1 MSPAAKI
8 GLFTLIGL
16 VILGGFILRIERIAL
31 FDRGEPLR
39 VEARMPSAAGV
50 DRKAAVRIAGVRVG
64 VVEEIRLEG
73 SEAVLVLALDS
84 EVRLHQGAS
93 ARVTNLG
100 MLGDKYVEVLPGDP
114 SAPLLPPGAR
124 LEGSAPPTFDD
135 VLQVATDIGA
145 DVKEVTTAL
154 RSSMGGPE
162 GAAALSEI
170 VENIRELTASLK
182 VLITENQANVNE
194 TTANFRDF
202 SGVLRDELPV
212 IVDKMNRLADQ
223 LSGVVDDN
231 DDNLEAS
238 LANIR
243 DLSDRLRTSADN
255 LNDITGK
262 IAAGEGTIGKLVNDD
277 ETVDNLNSTL
287 VAVEEGV
294 ESLQETLGRYRRF
307 RLDMTVRTEALPQI
321 EETGSRTA
329 FGFDLW
335 TTDRRFFRVEGVD
348 TPFGRTKSKTEVIT
362 TTYPDG
368 TSETVVRDEVKT
380 EDRIGFNAQI
390 GYKVLPSTTVRA
402 GIFES
407 VGGFGVDWDV
417 KVGAPRPLR
426 LTVEAYDFN
435 REFDRDVHLRLET
448 RYHVTP
454 YLFLMAGWDDPLES
468 EISSVLFGGGV
479 VWRDEDVKYSLGLA
493 GSALN

>member
-1 MSPAAKI
+1 
-8 GLFTLIGL
+8 
-16 VILGGFILRIERIAL
+16 
-31 FDRGEPLR
+31 
-39 VEARMPSAAGV
+39 MPSAAGV

-262 IAAGEGTIGKLVNDD
+262 IAAGEGTIGKLVNDE
-277 ETVDNLNSTL
+277 ETVDNLN
-287 VAVEEGV
+287 
-294 ESLQETLGRYRRF
+294 QTLGSIDDGVKTLQKSFGRFDRF
-307 RLDMTVRTEALPQI
+307 RLDMTIRGEGLSGADD
-321 EETGSRTA
+321 GRFA

-335 TTDRRFFRVEGVD
+335 TAQRRFFRIEGVD
-348 TPFGRTKSKTEVIT
+348 TPYGKTSSQTEVVRVTLPDGST
-362 TTYPDG
+362 TT
-368 TSETVVRDEVKT
+368 TVTEKIKT
-380 EDRIGFNAQI
+380 EDKLAINAQV
-390 GYKVLPSTTVRA
+390 GYRLFPTTQVRA
-402 GIFES
+402 GVFES
-407 VGGFGVDWDV
+407 TGGFGVDHTLEL
-417 KVGAPRPLR
+417 GQRPLR
-426 LTVEAYDFN
+426 LTFEAYDFN
-435 REFDRDVHLRLET
+435 RRLADDPHLRLEG
-448 RYHVTP
+448 RYFFTDHIFV
-454 YLFLMAGWDDPLES
+454 MAGWDDPLFDET
-468 EISSVLFGGGV
+468 SSVLFGGGV
-479 VWRDEDVKYSLGLA
+479 IWTDDDLKYTLGLA
-493 GSALN
+493 AGAVN